1 MLHKLQL
8 SELNALVAFT
18 QILTSPSYQKSS
30 NWQRTA
36 IPMRSSGSV
45 SSGDVSGPYGELFHK
60 QLSTTAVFFNSLTCS
75 AISHCGLYNQCE
87 PTHNSHHL
95 KRIIFYEVVWWDRF
109 KQVQCKL
116 QCIAIRLSL
125 GFTPN
130 SWWLL
135 VPSSL
140 LLAILSAN
148 RIHMEKPI
156 QWLLCSVS
164 FWYIWRF

>member
-1 MLHKLQL
+1 MHWWRLPRYSRLHPIRRVQTGSGQLFLWGARAVWAVVMWAGRTVSYFTSNCQQLQY
-8 SELNALVAFT
+8 SSTRWLVL
-18 QILTSPSYQKSS
+18 QYHIVDY
-30 NWQRTA
+30 
-36 IPMRSSGSV
+36 
-45 SSGDVSGPYGELFHK
+45 
-60 QLSTTAVFFNSLTCS
+60 TTV
-75 AISHCGLYNQCE
+75 GE

-95 KRIIFYEVVWWDRF
+95 KRIIFYKVEWWDRS
-109 KQVQCKL
+109 KKVQCKL